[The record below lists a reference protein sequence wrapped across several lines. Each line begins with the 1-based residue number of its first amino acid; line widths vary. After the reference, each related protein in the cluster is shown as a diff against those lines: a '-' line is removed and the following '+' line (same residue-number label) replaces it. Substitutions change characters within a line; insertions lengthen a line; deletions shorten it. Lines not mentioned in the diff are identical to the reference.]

1 MYDIVFVV
9 FGHVGQNITALKIM
23 IDGGV
28 EDRMLSFPFLS
39 GTLFYLNSVYSW
51 NQNGECGIF
60 W

>member
-28 EDRMLSFPFLS
+28 EDRMLSFPFPS
-39 GTLFYLNSVYSW
+39 GTLFYLNGVYL
-51 NQNGECGIF
+51 
-60 W
+60 

>member
-39 GTLFYLNSVYSW
+39 GTLFYLNSVYS
-51 NQNGECGIF
+51 
-60 W
+60 